1 MKKYEEDH
9 YKYENIRKSIYPV
22 IKSRLYD
29 AKALNGKALS
39 EKDTVVLE
47 FAGELKIIFAI
58 KRSEEAYE
66 ILKDSM
72 LPPEISPEELYQKAC
87 ANLAKDVEFVI
98 ANTWY
103 GAFGILADGIYEA
116 SALCLKHIWQICVD
130 KLKDDLIIMVPSGD
144 TLRFA
149 PAGES
154 DALKKMEEEARG
166 AYESSSEKITMQ
178 KFLFSKTRKD
188 LTAYE

>member
-1 MKKYEEDH
+1 MKKYEEEH
-9 YKYENIRKSIYPV
+9 YKYENIRKSIYPIV
-22 IKSRLYD
+22 KSRLYD
-29 AKALNGKALS
+29 RKALNGKTLS
-39 EKDTVVLE
+39 EKDTVVIS

-58 KRSEEAYE
+58 KRSEAVYE

-72 LPPEISPEELYQKAC
+72 LPPEISPEDLYQEAC
-87 ANLAKDVEFVI
+87 ANLAGDIEFVI

-116 SALCLKHIWQICVD
+116 SALCLKHIWQVCVD
-130 KLKDDLIIMVPSGD
+130 KLKDDLIIMVPAGD

-149 PAGES
+149 PAGAI
-154 DALKKMEEEARG
+154 DAREKMEEEVRG
-166 AYESSSEKITMQ
+166 AYESSQEKITMQ

-188 LTAYE
+188 LTVYE

>member
-72 LPPEISPEELYQKAC
+72 LPPEISPEELYQEAC

-116 SALCLKHIWQICVD
+116 SALCLKHIWQVCVD

-154 DALKKMEEEARG
+154 NTLKKMEEEARG
-166 AYESSSEKITMQ
+166 AYESSREKITMQ